1 MTITITAQTIT
12 NTITGILFLS
22 ASLWFTVLAIKNIV
36 ETMGSIVTII
46 SRIKNRC
53 KEQTQAQPLGIF
65 TSEESDKVLERWNR
79 EVEATKTEYL

>member
-1 MTITITAQTIT
+1 MTITPDTIT

-22 ASLWFTVLAIKNIV
+22 ASLWFVALAMKYIFEIV
-36 ETMGSIVTII
+36 GSIITII
-46 SRIKNRC
+46 SKMKRRG

-65 TSEESDKVLERWNR
+65 TSEESDEVLKRWNK